1 MKSSR
6 KEESIAGRWRKAR
19 VRPHTT
25 ARVRRQS
32 THFTAENLSKAA
44 FITAPPRTPART
56 RDTLARGVHV
66 DLTWSH
72 LTSMW
77 LYWGVLQTGVLCC
90 HHSSSVIVEEYII
103 SARSWQPARVHCA
116 HSSSSIPCSWLP
128 VALLTGLEFKSSR
141 RWYKKHFDN
150 QSHRSMLDRFT

>member
-1 MKSSR
+1 MNSSR
-6 KEESIAGRWRKAR
+6 EEESIAGRWRKAR

-56 RDTLARGVHV
+56 RQTLTRGIHV

-72 LTSMW
+72 VTSTW
-77 LYWGVLQTGVLCC
+77 LHWGVLQTGVLCC
-90 HHSSSVIVEEYII
+90 HCS
-103 SARSWQPARVHCA
+103 
-116 HSSSSIPCSWLP
+116 SWL
-128 VALLTGLEFKSSR
+128 AQGRDSR
-141 RWYKKHFDN
+141 HASTARTPPRRYRAHGYPSHFSLDCLRRQYKKHVDN
-150 QSHRSMLDRFT
+150 QSHRSILDWFT